1 MIDYRTTATKRAQNR
16 NLILKLQKLSD
27 MENITTKEA
36 KIEAKK
42 YKVTTL
48 LSKGNSNAKTIKNN
62 VKSFILYLAPFTQ
75 NNKGINLC
83 PSASAGCA
91 VACLHTAGLGGVYP
105 SVGISRMNKA
115 NFYVNSKV
123 HFVKLLAYEIQNEIK
138 KAKGEKVVFRLN
150 GTTDID
156 FIYLLKKYANLDA
169 LSLENVYFY
178 DYTKI
183 LQKAIRYQNAKN
195 YSVTFSRSEAN
206 ENDFLQ
212 AVKLGINTAVV
223 FSHSLPS
230 FYAGAKV
237 IDGDKSDIE
246 MIFNKGII
254 LGLKAKGKAKTDKSG
269 FVVITNK

>member
-1 MIDYRTTATKRAQNR
+1 MDYRTTVTKRTQNR
-16 NLILKLQKLSD
+16 SLILKLQNLSN
-27 MENITTKEA
+27 MQNITTKEA
-36 KIEAKK
+36 KTEAKK
-42 YKVTTL
+42 YNVTTL
-48 LSKGNSNAKTIKNN
+48 LSKGNSNAKTIKND

-83 PSASAGCA
+83 PSASVGCA

-105 SVGISRMNKA
+105 SIGISRVNKA

-123 HFVKLLAYEIQNEIK
+123 HFVKLLAYEIQNEVK
-138 KAKGEKVVFRLN
+138 KAKGEKLVFRLN
-150 GTTDID
+150 GTTDVD
-156 FIYLLKKYANLDA
+156 FVYLLKKYANLDV

-195 YSVTFSRSEAN
+195 YSVTFSRSETN
-206 ENDFLQ
+206 ETDFLQ

-230 FYAGAKV
+230 VYAGAKV
-237 IDGDKSDIE
+237 IDGDKSDIL
-246 MIFNKGII
+246 MLDNKGIF
-254 LGLKAKGKAKTDKSG
+254 LGLKAKGKAKTDRSG

>member
-1 MIDYRTTATKRAQNR
+1 MIDYRTTATKRTQNR
-16 NLILKLQKLSD
+16 SLILKLQNLSN
-27 MENITTKEA
+27 MQNITTKEA
-36 KIEAKK
+36 KTEAKK

-48 LSKGNSNAKTIKNN
+48 LSKGNSNAKTIKND

-83 PSASAGCA
+83 PSASNGCA
-91 VACLHTAGLGGVYP
+91 AACLHTAGLGGVYP
-105 SVGISRMNKA
+105 SIGISRVNKA

-123 HFVKLLAYEIQNEIK
+123 HFIKLLAYEIQNEVK

-156 FIYLLKKYANLDA
+156 FIYLLKKYANLDV

-183 LQKAIRYQNAKN
+183 LQKAIRYQNTKN
-195 YSVTFSRSEAN
+195 YSVTFSRSETN
-206 ENDFLQ
+206 EVDFLQ

-223 FSHSLPS
+223 FSHSLPDT
-230 FYAGAKV
+230 YAGAKV

-246 MIFNKGII
+246 MVFNKGVI
-254 LGLKAKGKAKTDKSG
+254 LGLKAKGRAKTDKSG